1 MKSRGRKCLQLSL
14 VLVLIAAGFGYAC
27 AGSESCSMPCCR
39 HSAKDT
45 HHHGTAGNANGC
57 CETKNPSAGATATAC
72 RLDAKDF
79 AAGPEVKT
87 GVGLSAF
94 IVANFDVAP
103 MVRTTRCAPVPIQEP
118 VSHPMPIFIQ
128 VRALLI

>member
-1 MKSRGRKCLQLSL
+1 MKSRSRKCLQLFL
-14 VLVLIAAGFGYAC
+14 VLIVIAAGFGYAC

-39 HSAKDT
+39 HSAEDT
-45 HHHGTAGNANGC
+45 PHQGAAGNASGR
-57 CETKNPSAGATATAC
+57 CETKSPSAGASATSC

-94 IVANFDVAP
+94 IVANFDDAP
-103 MVRTTRCAPVPIQEP
+103 IVLTTRCAPLPIGGP
-118 VSHPMPIFIQ
+118 LAHPIPIFLQ
-128 VRALLI
+128 VQALLI

>member
-14 VLVLIAAGFGYAC
+14 VLVIIAAGFGYAC

-39 HSAKDT
+39 NSAKET
-45 HHHGTAGNANGC
+45 HHQGEAGNARGC
-57 CETKNPSAGATATAC
+57 CETKGPSAGATATAC
-72 RLDAKDF
+72 RLNAKDF

-94 IVANFDVAP
+94 IVANFDDAP
-103 MVRTTRCAPVPIQEP
+103 MVLTTRCAPLPTGGPLAHPI
-118 VSHPMPIFIQ
+118 PIFLQ
-128 VRALLI
+128 VQALLI